1 MNRTCSL
8 VGHSVLDAGVALL
21 GDSLSD
27 TLVSWERDE
36 RLGTLAEEE
45 DVGGSRGEGVAGTV
59 LDVDDVKTSRVSL
72 SGLDGTNS
80 PDVLTADDVADVSGL
95 EFDPV
100 GDLGIGDVEL
110 DGVTDLYVRVGVSQ
124 SSAVVCDEEWNVVLG
139 NLNLLHTAQL
149 VGGLLGGDA
158 VDSKSTLG
166 VIDQSKV
173 LVGLVNS
180 DDIHVASWV
189 FDIGPDLAVNFH
201 HAAHHDLLALL
212 AAESILES
220 VSDED
225 GERQAL
231 SELVW
236 AGVGSE

>member
-21 GDSLSD
+21 GDRLSD
-27 TLVSWERDE
+27 TLVSWEGDE

-45 DVGGSRGEGVAGTV
+45 DVGGSRGEGVAGAV

-72 SGLDGTNS
+72 SGLDGTDS

-110 DGVTDLYVRVGVSQ
+110 DGVTNLYVRVGVSQ

-139 NLNLLHTAQL
+139 NLNLLHSAQL

-180 DDIHVASWV
+180 DDIHIPSWV

-212 AAESILES
+212 ATKSILES